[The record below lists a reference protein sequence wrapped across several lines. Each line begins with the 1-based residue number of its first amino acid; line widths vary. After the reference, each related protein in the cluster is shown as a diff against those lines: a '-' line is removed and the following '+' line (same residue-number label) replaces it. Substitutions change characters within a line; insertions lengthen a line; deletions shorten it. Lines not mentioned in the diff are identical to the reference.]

1 MTAGRRAC
9 ELSQQQVAQRPQVG
23 GLHGRA
29 IERECRR
36 VLEEFEQTLTGG
48 RKLARQTGS
57 ERYNESHG
65 AGFECKR
72 VNGARRNDDGQRCCE
87 AGAATIQSRLGTAAA
102 DQEDLVQISMPVRAD
117 CPIMQFA
124 ACGNRF
130 DVDQTLVGGLQVLAV
145 QEVGR
150 HLMIRRQVSFTQDS
164 DSAHW
169 RKSTSLRSTCPF
181 RERYPAEEALYQLQ
195 VCPNMSKTQVII
207 IGGGP
212 SGLMLSQSLH
222 RHGVDSVVL
231 ERQTRDYVAARI
243 RAGLL
248 EWGTV
253 ELLKEAGVGERMIR
267 EGLVHTGFELAF
279 DGRRHRVDLDGLAGK
294 SVLVY
299 GQTEIQKDLA
309 EAVGARV
316 IWEAK
321 EVAILDSEG
330 KSARVAY
337 TKEGVRQEIQAEFI
351 VGCDGYH
358 GISRASVP
366 KDRIVEHER
375 IYPSGWLGILANVPP
390 VSDELVYANHAR
402 GFALCSMRSKTRSRY
417 YVQCPIDDK
426 LEDWSDERVWDEL
439 RLRLPSE
446 LAAKLVMGPSLEK
459 SIAPLRSFVAEP
471 MRFGRLFLVGDAAH
485 IVPPTGAKGLNLA
498 AADVRVLYRG
508 LVEYFRTGSTTLL
521 DEYSTRA
528 LARVWKATRF
538 SWWFTSLTH
547 KFTDDAFAY
556 KLQLAELTYLAQSQA
571 ASQVMAEN
579 YVGLPFDA

>member
-1 MTAGRRAC
+1 
-9 ELSQQQVAQRPQVG
+9 
-23 GLHGRA
+23 
-29 IERECRR
+29 
-36 VLEEFEQTLTGG
+36 
-48 RKLARQTGS
+48 
-57 ERYNESHG
+57 
-65 AGFECKR
+65 
-72 VNGARRNDDGQRCCE
+72 
-87 AGAATIQSRLGTAAA
+87 
-102 DQEDLVQISMPVRAD
+102 
-117 CPIMQFA
+117 
-124 ACGNRF
+124 
-130 DVDQTLVGGLQVLAV
+130 
-145 QEVGR
+145 
-150 HLMIRRQVSFTQDS
+150 
-164 DSAHW
+164 
-169 RKSTSLRSTCPF
+169 
-181 RERYPAEEALYQLQ
+181 
-195 VCPNMSKTQVII
+195 MSKTQVII
-207 IGGGP
+207 VGGGP

-231 ERQTRDYVAARI
+231 ERQTREYVGARI

-279 DGRRHRVDLDGLAGK
+279 DGRRHRVDLEGLAGK

-321 EVAILDSEG
+321 EAAILDTEG

-337 TKEGVRQEIQAEFI
+337 TKEGVRHEIQAEFI

-358 GISRASVP
+358 GVSRTSVP

-375 IYPSGWLGILANVPP
+375 LYPSGWLGILANVPP

-426 LEDWSDERVWDEL
+426 LEDWPDERVWDEL
-439 RLRLPSE
+439 RLRLPPE
-446 LAAKLVMGPSLEK
+446 LADNVVSGPSLEK

-508 LVEYFRTGSTTLL
+508 LVEYFRTGSATLL

-556 KLQLAELTYLAQSQA
+556 KLQLAELTYLAQSRA
-571 ASQVMAEN
+571 ASQAMAEN